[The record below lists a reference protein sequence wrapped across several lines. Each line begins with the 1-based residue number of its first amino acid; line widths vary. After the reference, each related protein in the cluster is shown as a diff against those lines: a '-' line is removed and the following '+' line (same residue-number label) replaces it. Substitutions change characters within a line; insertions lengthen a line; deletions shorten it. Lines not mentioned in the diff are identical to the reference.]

1 MKSSIMT
8 APLHETEMS
17 SILLTI
23 NATGCKLYIH
33 LSEWVSFY
41 RNQIFPRIG
50 SIGKVHTNWIHSELE
65 LFHTHTCTHIFLLFY
80 SFPFLFITPLLFFFF
95 FDKVQVGSEVVTN
108 LPASVFQGLG
118 IRSMCQHPWLLTGQ
132 ILCKDSNLFFLIL
145 YCRFDRMGDS
155 SYLDPC
161 VTHTVL
167 LVQICSAYSG

>member
-1 MKSSIMT
+1 MKNSIMT

-17 SILLTI
+17 SILLII

-41 RNQIFPRIG
+41 RNQIFTRIG
-50 SIGKVHTNWIHSELE
+50 SIGKVHTNWIRSELE
-65 LFHTHTCTHIFLLFY
+65 LSHTHTCTHIFHFFY
-80 SFPFLFITPLLFFFF
+80 SFPFLFITPSFFFF
-95 FDKVQVGSEVVTN
+95 FDKVQVGSEVVGN
-108 LPASVFQGLG
+108 LPASVFQVLG

-132 ILCKDSNLFFLIL
+132 ILCKDSNSFFLIL
-145 YCRFDRMGDS
+145 YFRFNRMEDS

-167 LVQICSAYSG
+167 LVQICSSNSG